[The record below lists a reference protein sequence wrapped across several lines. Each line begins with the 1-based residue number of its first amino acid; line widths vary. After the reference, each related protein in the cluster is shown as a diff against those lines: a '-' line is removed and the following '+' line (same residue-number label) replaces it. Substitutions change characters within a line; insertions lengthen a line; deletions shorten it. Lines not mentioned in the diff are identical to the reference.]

1 MRDCTGTVPVALA
14 SRERPC
20 GHVMHG
26 GHAALREEAGDTVGS
41 AAIGDALPLR
51 GIRDQRG
58 RSGMTGRRAA
68 RVDMAVSFVTTL

>member
-1 MRDCTGTVPVALA
+1 
-14 SRERPC
+14 
-20 GHVMHG
+20 MHG